1 MNVILLTLTL
11 TIFLFLFALFFI
23 SFFVKKYKLTIFAAC
38 ASVILFVVYFANL
51 FSYSYSSRTTYLPN
65 NVPKKFCGFYI
76 GCHLQ
81 ASVSGVRT
89 AKEIGNVKA
98 QGIFYIVKIKI
109 SNDSENKTLSMTA
122 PEATMIDE
130 GPRLYSRIEK
140 AEEQL
145 PLGSKIPFNKEVQPN
160 ESFEKEIVFD
170 LTEPAQD
177 LDLSL
182 TDTHG
187 FNKFIEL
194 FLIGDEDSLFHEPT
208 LFIIKNN
215 TAS

>member
-1 MNVILLTLTL
+1 MNVILPILTL
-11 TIFLFLFALFFI
+11 TILTFLFALFFI
-23 SFFVKKYKLTIFAAC
+23 SLFVKKYKLTIFAIGA
-38 ASVILFVVYFANL
+38 AALLFVTYFAIL
-51 FSYSYSSRTTYLPN
+51 LSYSYASRTTYLPQN
-65 NVPKKFCGFYI
+65 FPKKFCGFYF

-89 AKEIGNVKA
+89 AKEIGGVKA

-109 SNDSENKTLSMTA
+109 SNDSENKPLSMSA

-145 PLGSKIPFNKEVQPN
+145 SSGSKIPFNQTVQPN
-160 ESFEKEIVFD
+160 GSFEKEIVFD
-170 LTEPAQD
+170 LTEPAQE
-177 LDLSL
+177 LNLSL
-182 TDTHG
+182 TDTRG
-187 FNKFIEL
+187 FNKFVEL
-194 FLIGDEDSLFHEPT
+194 FLVGDEDSLFHEPT